1 MDNIRK
7 IATENQERA
16 WQIIEQSG
24 VIDIWQ
30 SIGAKPNLV
39 GSLRMG
45 LLVKNR
51 DIDFHIYSADLELG
65 SSFAAMAL
73 FMKNPSVKKMMCINL
88 IDTEEA
94 CIEWHAWYEDQN
106 GDQWTIDMIHIR
118 SGSKYDGFME
128 SVADRIVA
136 IMTQEMKETIL
147 RLKYETPG
155 EEEIKGIEY
164 YQAVIRDGVRTYPE
178 FLQWRTENAPLG
190 VVDWTP

>member
-1 MDNIRK
+1 
-7 IATENQERA
+7 
-16 WQIIEQSG
+16 
-24 VIDIWQ
+24 
-30 SIGAKPNLV
+30 
-39 GSLRMG
+39 
-45 LLVKNR
+45 
-51 DIDFHIYSADLELG
+51 
-65 SSFAAMAL
+65 
-73 FMKNPSVKKMMCINL
+73 MMCINL